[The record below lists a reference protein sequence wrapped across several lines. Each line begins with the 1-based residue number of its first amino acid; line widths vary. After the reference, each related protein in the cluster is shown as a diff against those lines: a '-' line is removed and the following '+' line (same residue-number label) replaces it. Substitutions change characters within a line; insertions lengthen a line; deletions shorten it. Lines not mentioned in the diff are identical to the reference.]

1 MSCSFA
7 NIPFIL
13 FYVIKVYVTR
23 LVIVPRE
30 RKREGEIMKIEK
42 ERIRGKPLTESM
54 VADNLS
60 LKRQTEINGRNNYP

>member
-1 MSCSFA
+1 M
-7 NIPFIL
+7 
-13 FYVIKVYVTR
+13 TR

-60 LKRQTEINGRNNYP
+60 LKRQTEINGRNNHP